1 MTDSYDVI
9 VLGLGAMGSSTAYE
23 LSRRGLRVLGLDRY
37 PPGHTHG
44 SSHGDSRI
52 IRELYYEGTLYV
64 PLLQRAYTL
73 WEALEA
79 ASGASLLRITGAMML
94 GVPDG
99 HVVKGS
105 RQTAQQL
112 GLPYEY
118 LTPAEIRRRV
128 PAMDPPDHFAGV
140 WDARGGY
147 LRPEAAIAAYL
158 ELA

>member
-9 VLGLGAMGSSTAYE
+9 VLGLGAMGSATAYE

-73 WEALEA
+73 WQELEQ
-79 ASGASLLRITGAMML
+79 ASGASLLRITGGVML
-94 GVPDG
+94 GVADA

-105 RQTAQQL
+105 RQTAKQL
-112 GLPYEY
+112 GLPCG
-118 LTPAEIRRRV
+118 PAGVVGRRV
-128 PAMDPPDHFAGV
+128 DHAAGAGSPSA
-140 WDARGGY
+140 DHDR
-147 LRPEAAIAAYL
+147 AAGPGVVRSGEHTGWRA
-158 ELA
+158 